1 MGSYEAAG
9 AMVVKAGQVMKKFG
23 IGFIWAIAVVYFVS
37 LSVAFVVAYRSKADW
52 LVILGALWLGIFLGT
67 LVGFYV
73 QEADEWGSRA
83 LTTSIWVVAGSS
95 TLVLLQFLNPSAGLR
110 EIWFYPLGIVG
121 GFIVGTIWEYVD
133 PPLPS
138 K

>member
-1 MGSYEAAG
+1 MRRL
-9 AMVVKAGQVMKKFG
+9 G
-23 IGFIWAIAVVYFVS
+23 IGFLSAVAAIYFVS
-37 LSVAFVVAYRSKADW
+37 LSVAFVIAYQSKTDW
-52 LVILGALWLGIFLGT
+52 LVILGALWLGVFLGT

-73 QEADEWGSRA
+73 QEADEWGPRA

-95 TLVLLQFLNPSAGLR
+95 TLVLLQFLNPTTGLR

-133 PPLPS
+133 PPPPV

>member
-1 MGSYEAAG
+1 
-9 AMVVKAGQVMKKFG
+9 MVASF
-23 IGFIWAIAVVYFVS
+23 YFVS
-37 LSVAFVVAYRSKADW
+37 LAAALAVAYRGKADW
-52 LVILGALWLGIFLGT
+52 LVVLGALWRGVFLGT

-73 QEADEWGSRA
+73 QEAEEWGPRA
-83 LTTSIWVVAGSS
+83 LIVSIWVVAGSS
-95 TLVLLQFLNPSAGLR
+95 TLVLLQFLNPTAGLR
-110 EIWFYPLGIVG
+110 EVWFNPLGVVG

>member
-1 MGSYEAAG
+1 
-9 AMVVKAGQVMKKFG
+9 MVVKVGHAMKKLG
-23 IGFIWAIAVVYFVS
+23 IGFLWAIAAIYFVS
-37 LSVAFVVAYRSKADW
+37 LSVALVVAYRSKADW
-52 LVILGALWLGIFLGT
+52 LVILGALWLGVFLGT

-73 QEADEWGSRA
+73 QEADEWGPRA

>member
-1 MGSYEAAG
+1 MRRLD
-9 AMVVKAGQVMKKFG
+9 
-23 IGFIWAIAVVYFVS
+23 IGFLWAIAAVYFVS
-37 LSVAFVVAYRSKADW
+37 LSMAFVVAYRSKADW
-52 LVILGALWLGIFLGT
+52 LIILGALWLGVFLGT

-73 QEADEWGSRA
+73 QEADEWGPRA

-121 GFIVGTIWEYVD
+121 GFIVGTVWEYVD